1 MIGIQLFLIFLI
13 NQHTQKS
20 GTYNMNRKEILLKA
34 ESLVNG
40 PRAKEYG
47 DAHENHA
54 RIAQMWSVLLDTDV
68 SVEQVYQCMI
78 AVKLCRLIETPE
90 HEDSWVDIC
99 GYGALGGED

>member
-1 MIGIQLFLIFLI
+1 M
-13 NQHTQKS
+13 K
-20 GTYNMNRKEILLKA
+20 REEILSKA

-54 RIAQMWSVLLDTDV
+54 RIAKMWSVLLGTEV
-68 SVEQVYQCMI
+68 SVEQVYQCLI
-78 AVKLCRLIETPE
+78 AVKLARLTVTPE
-90 HEDSWVDIC
+90 HEDSWIDIC

>member
-1 MIGIQLFLIFLI
+1 M
-13 NQHTQKS
+13 K
-20 GTYNMNRKEILLKA
+20 REEILSKA

-54 RIAQMWSVLLDTDV
+54 RIAKMWSVLLDTEV

-78 AVKLCRLIETPE
+78 AVKLARLTVTPE
-90 HEDSWVDIC
+90 HEDSWIDIC
-99 GYGALGGED
+99 GYAALGGED

>member
-1 MIGIQLFLIFLI
+1 M
-13 NQHTQKS
+13 KEEER
-20 GTYNMNRKEILLKA
+20 MKRKEILNKA

-54 RIAQMWSVLLDTDV
+54 RIAQMWSVLLDKPVTIQ
-68 SVEQVYQCMI
+68 QVYQCMV
-78 AVKLCRLIETPE
+78 AVKLARLVVTPD

-99 GYGALGGED
+99 GYGALGGEETGD

>member
-1 MIGIQLFLIFLI
+1 
-13 NQHTQKS
+13 
-20 GTYNMNRKEILLKA
+20 MNRKEILNKA

-54 RIAQMWSVLLDTDV
+54 RIAQMWSVLLDKPVTV
-68 SVEQVYQCMI
+68 QQVYQCMV
-78 AVKLCRLIETPE
+78 AVKLARLVVTPD

-99 GYGALGGED
+99 GYGALGGEETGD